1 MTSRCGALHEI
12 LDEAHRFRYPLSLS
26 NAPPN
31 GLYILFEEGEVGHG
45 RNRIV
50 RVGTHI
56 GSNRLRKRLDDHFVK
71 ESKDRSIF
79 RKNIGRAILAQAH
92 DPFLNQWE
100 NDRTTRAARQ
110 EPLHPSDA
118 HKLQEI
124 ESLVSSVLR
133 HRFSFVLIR
142 AEDKETR
149 LRWESQIIATVSHC
163 QECAPSPHWLGNH
176 SPVEKIRESGLWLV
190 NGLYGEPLG
199 IEDLVQIDQH
209 LVRKLDP

>member
-124 ESLVSSVLR
+124 ESLVLR

-142 AEDKETR
+142 AEDGSFAPCNG
-149 LRWESQIIATVSHC
+149 SQF
-163 QECAPSPHWLGNH
+163 
-176 SPVEKIRESGLWLV
+176 
-190 NGLYGEPLG
+190 PLG
-199 IEDLVQIDQH
+199 QFVISAPPLDESTDWAVSVVGGLGKRPIRFIDTLQIKPRREPYGSKSFH
-209 LVRKLDP
+209 RACRIHGF